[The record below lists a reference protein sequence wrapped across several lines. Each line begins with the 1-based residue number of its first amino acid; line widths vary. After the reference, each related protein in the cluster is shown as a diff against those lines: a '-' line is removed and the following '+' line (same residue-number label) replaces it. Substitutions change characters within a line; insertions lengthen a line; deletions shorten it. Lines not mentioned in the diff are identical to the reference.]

1 MEISATG
8 TRIVQLWQLIDRIV
22 QQVTLQVKDS
32 TDTDVAILDIDVK
45 KLVSQ

>member
-1 MEISATG
+1 MDISATG
-8 TRIVQLWQLIDRIV
+8 TRVVQLWQLIDRIV

-32 TDTDVAILDIDVK
+32 ADTDVAILDIDVK